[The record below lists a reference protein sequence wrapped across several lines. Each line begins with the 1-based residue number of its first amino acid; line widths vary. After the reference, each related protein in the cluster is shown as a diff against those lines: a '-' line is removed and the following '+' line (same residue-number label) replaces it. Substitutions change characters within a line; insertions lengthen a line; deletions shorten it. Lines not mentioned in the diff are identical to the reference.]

1 MGTWDAGL
9 LDNDCAHDGVGT
21 ISDGVVSD
29 ILALGAEKPTSA
41 RVDTLGAAV
50 GILLQLSTYD
60 FDPTAPNGPKVAAAV
75 AAWKEPIATLSP
87 PARDVLE
94 AVGRGEGRRLAER
107 RSSYPND
114 VTKVVGTRFGAREEA
129 LFASKAAH
137 DYVATVADRCIAA
150 ADEDFDS
157 DAVTD
162 LCREAYGMGA
172 LAVLFVI
179 APYARQKKKVDH
191 WRSRAR
197 EALETLESQ
206 KDSELEFHREYYANV
221 DRALGVLADL

>member
-9 LDNDCAHDGVGT
+9 LDNDCALDGLGK
-21 ISDGVVSD
+21 IGDSVVSD
-29 ILALGAEKPTSA
+29 ILALGSEKPTSA
-41 RVDTLGAAV
+41 RVDTLAAAV
-50 GILLQLSTYD
+50 GVLLQLSTSD

-75 AAWKEPIATLSP
+75 AVWKEPIAKLST

-94 AVGRGEGRRLAER
+94 AVGRGEGLRLAER
-107 RSSYPND
+107 RSSYPKD

-150 ADEDFDS
+150 ADEDFES
-157 DAVTD
+157 DAVQD

-172 LAVLFVI
+172 LAVLLVI
-179 APYARQKKKVDH
+179 APYAVPKEKVAH
-191 WRSRAR
+191 WRSLAR
-197 EALETLESQ
+197 EALKTLESQ

-221 DRALGVLADL
+221 DTALGVLAPL